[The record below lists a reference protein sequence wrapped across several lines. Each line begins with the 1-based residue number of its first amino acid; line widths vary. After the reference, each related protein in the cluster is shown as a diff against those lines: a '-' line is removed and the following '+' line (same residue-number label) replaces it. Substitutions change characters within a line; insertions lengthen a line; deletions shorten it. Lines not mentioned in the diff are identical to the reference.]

1 MRVVGQIVLIGT
13 IDGATGYHVN
23 APRPLDPA
31 LAAYEVDPGP
41 ATPLNVYAGDVYVD
55 GQGWRDTA
63 FLKFADEA
71 EASAALTAVGLMPS
85 AI

>member
-1 MRVVGQIVLIGT
+1 MRVVGQLVLIGV
-13 IDGATGYHVN
+13 IEGVDGYHVN

-31 LAAYEVDPGP
+31 LSAYEVDPGP

-71 EASAALTAVGLMPS
+71 TAVAVLGLTE
-85 AI
+85 